1 MSTDI
6 LGKVGQLTGTEFK
19 NLRVSIG
26 QTYATKVSLGNVVN
40 TIDFTPYATKVSLG
54 QTNSSVA
61 SNASGISALD
71 TSKASKVSLNAYKT
85 GASIFDLLKATR
97 AEFGELKVTGKTTIV
112 DTQTVEVSDNI
123 IELNLA
129 SDGGET
135 AQTSGIEINRGSQ
148 STSNANNY
156 DNSTNWS
163 FKGKTMG
170 GYSSDEIPR
179 TIDTIG
185 NSNNSFNGSALWFS
199 YHISDFDGLGNTL
212 RLLFRADNNI
222 ELKVDDGGSSTLTSQ
237 VIGTWSSTGLVMA
250 SGWSISNMQI
260 TLNSSYES
268 SGGQNLLGNLVV
280 DFDLTYTESS
290 TTEDKAKILW
300 NDTTSKFELK
310 VGTASADLD
319 TKKIYYSNVFTQ
331 ESDLPSA
338 STYHG
343 MFAHVH
349 NTGKAYFSHS
359 GTWHELISETGG
371 QTINGNLTLTGDLAV
386 SAGTNIKVNNVELGD
401 FSSFSNAFS
410 NALT

>member
-85 GASIFDLLKATR
+85 GSSIFDLLKATR
-97 AEFGELKVTGKTTIV
+97 AELGELKVTGKTTIV

-135 AQTSGIEINRGSQ
+135 AQTSGIQINRGNSPAPTATDHYVEVTSVTNYNDGNGSDINGYWSFTNDTYNSPNFDTGSGGNPAWVTEINEGDNINIANNTSEIFYIYKEGNLNTSYETVDANGSWYFRTLTAGKYYYSKQ
-148 STSNANNY
+148 GGGIEGYAMYNSGGYFTVITPSTSA
-156 DNSTNWS
+156 
-163 FKGKTMG
+163 
-170 GYSSDEIPR
+170 
-179 TIDTIG
+179 
-185 NSNNSFNGSALWFS
+185 
-199 YHISDFDGLGNTL
+199 
-212 RLLFRADNNI
+212 
-222 ELKVDDGGSSTLTSQ
+222 
-237 VIGTWSSTGLVMA
+237 
-250 SGWSISNMQI
+250 
-260 TLNSSYES
+260 
-268 SGGQNLLGNLVV
+268 
-280 DFDLTYTESS
+280 
-290 TTEDKAKILW
+290 EDKAKILW
-300 NDTTSKFELK
+300 NDSTSKFELK

-319 TKKIYYSNVFTQ
+319 AKKIYYSNVFTQ
-331 ESDLPSA
+331 ESNLPSA

-349 NTGKAYFSHS
+349 GTGKAYFSHA
-359 GTWHELISETGG
+359 GAWHELISETGG

-401 FSSFSNAFS
+401 FASFSNAFS
-410 NALT
+410 NALS

>member
-6 LGKVGQLTGTEFK
+6 LGKVGQLTGAEFK

-26 QTYATKVSLGNVVN
+26 QTYATKVSLGTVVN

-61 SNASGISALD
+61 SNTSGISGLD
-71 TSKASKVSLNAYKT
+71 TSKASKVSLNSYAT

-97 AEFGELKVTGKTTIV
+97 AELGELKVTGETTIV
-112 DTQTVEVSDNI
+112 NTQTVEVSDNI

-135 AQTSGIEINRGSQ
+135 AQTSGIQINRGESQ
-148 STSNANNY
+148 QSIVSNYSYGTFTWDSAETEDFGTGNTPKPVYRSTANSGYNSTLRIVYSSTAHSGDGYSQNGWFLVSDSNAIEDQVTTGTDDLSTSSNF
-156 DNSTNWS
+156 TLQ
-163 FKGKTMG
+163 G
-170 GYSSDEIPR
+170 G
-179 TIDTIG
+179 
-185 NSNNSFNGSALWFS
+185 
-199 YHISDFDGLGNTL
+199 
-212 RLLFRADNNI
+212 
-222 ELKVDDGGSSTLTSQ
+222 
-237 VIGTWSSTGLVMA
+237 
-250 SGWSISNMQI
+250 
-260 TLNSSYES
+260 
-268 SGGQNLLGNLVV
+268 
-280 DFDLTYTESS
+280 
-290 TTEDKAKILW
+290 TEDKAKILW
-300 NDTTSKFELK
+300 NDNTSKFELK
-310 VGTASADLD
+310 VGTALTDLD
-319 TKKIYYSNVFTQ
+319 AKKIYYSNVFLQ

-349 NTGKAYFSHS
+349 GTGKAYFSHA
-359 GTWHELISETGG
+359 GAWHELISETGG